1 MIARIV
7 ELSLIQ
13 RVMVC
18 ILGFLLFFGG
28 LYAFHTLDIVAY
40 PDPSAPMVE
49 LITQQP
55 GWSAEEVERQI
66 TVPIEVALNGMPGLT
81 DIRSL
86 SIFGLS
92 DIKIYFDFD
101 SEIFRD
107 RQEVLN
113 RLTSVPLPPG
123 AAPSLSPWWAIAEIY
138 RYELTG
144 AGETTLTDLKTTQ
157 DWQVRREFRRIPGI
171 IDVTTFGG
179 TTKEYHVDI
188 DPGRL
193 ISYGVNLSQV
203 MSALTNSN
211 ANVGGSYLTI
221 GPQNYNIRGLGLIN
235 GIADIENVMVAEKNG
250 TPIFIRTL
258 GTVAVG
264 SRVRLGKV
272 GIDDRDDVVEGVVL
286 LQRGYKALN
295 VLEKVRGKVE
305 DLNTGKLPVGVK
317 IKTFY
322 DRTAL
327 IHTTV
332 ETVTD
337 ILISGM
343 VLVFIIL
350 FVFLGHLRAALIVA
364 LTIPLS
370 LLFTFS
376 MMVLIGQSAN
386 LISLGSID
394 FGIIVDA
401 TLIMVESIFFH
412 LAHGKTHG
420 LTVHQRIVRAAR
432 QVGRPISYSTAIIV
446 VAFIPLFTMTGVPGK
461 IFAPMSITYGFA
473 LVGALLMAFTL
484 APVLCSF
491 FLRGTISEDDT
502 AIVRG
507 VRRFYH
513 GILEWAL
520 DHRVAVVGACFGLLA
535 LTFGVLRSIGGEFM
549 PALEEGNL
557 WVRATMPVDISFD
570 QAAKLTS
577 EIRRMFR
584 ESPEVTTVVSQLG
597 RPDDGTDPTSFSNAE
612 FLANLK
618 PEKEW
623 RSRLTKDKLIEEIEG
638 KLKDIPGV
646 IFNFSQ
652 VIQDNVEEA
661 MSGVKGENSIKLFGP
676 DLKTMESTAT
686 EIERVMQQ
694 IKGVKDLG
702 IFHLVGQP
710 NLLIQVDRE
719 ASARYGLQVADV
731 NAVVQAAVGG
741 QAVTQVYEGERL
753 FDLVVRFLPE
763 FRQDVDAIGNILVS
777 TPDGARIP
785 LKQVASITTQTGAFI
800 IYRENNERYIP
811 IKFSVRDRDLQSTVE
826 EAQARLAKEVHLPDR
841 YHMEWAGQ
849 YEQLK
854 GEQKRLAMVVPISL
868 VIILFLLYSAFD
880 SIKNALLVLSTVP
893 FALLG
898 GAVSL
903 AATHTNFS
911 ISAAVGVIST
921 LGVAILGGVLLISRI
936 EDFRLTGLTLREAV
950 RKGADVQMRP
960 ILMATLGA
968 AIGLLPAA
976 LATGIGSQA
985 QKPLALV
992 VVGGML
998 TAAVL
1003 ILVVLPVLYEIVH
1016 HRSAN
1021 NGGEKED
1028 DRAATTSLPV
1038 GDRPGDAD
1046 VGTGSDPAG

>member
-1 MIARIV
+1 MIPRIV
-7 ELSLIQ
+7 ELSLVQ

-18 ILGFLLFFGG
+18 ILGFFLFFGG
-28 LYAFHTLDIVAY
+28 LYAFHTLDIIAY
-40 PDPSAPMVE
+40 PDPSPPMVE

-55 GWSAEEVERQI
+55 GWSAEEIERQI
-66 TVPIEVALNGMPGLT
+66 TIPIEVALNGMPGLT
-81 DIRSL
+81 DVRSL
-86 SIFGLS
+86 SLFGLS
-92 DIKIYFDFD
+92 DIKIYFDFNT
-101 SEIFRD
+101 ELFHD

-113 RLTSVPLPPG
+113 RLSSVTLPPG
-123 AAPSLSPWWAIAEIY
+123 VAPSLSPWWAIAEIY

-144 AGETTLTDLKTTQ
+144 TADTTLTDLKTIQ
-157 DWQVRREFRRIPGI
+157 DWQVRREFRRIPGV

-193 ISYGVNLSQV
+193 ISYDVSLSQV
-203 MSALTNSN
+203 MTALTNSN

-221 GPQNYNIRGLGLIN
+221 GPQSYNIRGLGLIDE
-235 GIADIENVMVAEKNG
+235 IADIENVMVAAKNG

-258 GTVAVG
+258 GTVSVG

-272 GIDDRDDVVEGVVL
+272 GIDERDDVVEGVVL
-286 LQRGYKALN
+286 LQRGAQALK
-295 VLEKVRGKVE
+295 VLEKVQGKVE
-305 DLNTGKLPVGVK
+305 DLNTWKLPAGVK
-317 IKTFY
+317 IKTLY

-332 ETVTD
+332 ETITN

-343 VLVFIIL
+343 ILVFIIL

-364 LTIPLS
+364 LTIPFS

-386 LISLGSID
+386 LISLGAID

-412 LAHGKTHG
+412 LAHGRMTHAS
-420 LTVHQRIVRAAR
+420 TVQQQIIRAAR
-432 QVGRPISYSTAIIV
+432 QVGQPIFYSTAIIV

-473 LVGALLMAFTL
+473 LLGALLMAFTL

-491 FLRGTISEDDT
+491 LLQGTIREEDT
-502 AIVRG
+502 VIVRA
-507 VRRFYH
+507 VRSLYKRM
-513 GILEWAL
+513 LEWAL
-520 DHRVAVVGACFGLLA
+520 DHRTVVVGACLGLL
-535 LTFGVLRSIGGEFM
+535 LMTFGVLGSIGGEFM

-570 QAAKLTS
+570 QAAQLTS
-577 EIRRMFR
+577 DVRRMFR

-597 RPDDGTDPTSFSNAE
+597 RPDDGTDPTSFSSAE

-618 PEKEW
+618 PEKDW
-623 RSRLTKDKLIEEIEG
+623 RPRLSKDALIGEIEG
-638 KLKDIPGV
+638 RLKSIPG
-646 IFNFSQ
+646 ITFNFSQ
-652 VIQDNVEEA
+652 VIQDNVDEA
-661 MSGVKGENSIKLFGP
+661 MSGVKGENSIKLFGS
-676 DLKTMESTAT
+676 DLKTMEAKAL
-686 EIERVMQQ
+686 EIEHVMQQ
-694 IKGVKDLG
+694 INGVKDLG
-702 IFHLVGQP
+702 IFRLLGQP

-719 ASARYGLQVADV
+719 AAARYGLRAADV
-731 NAVVQAAVGG
+731 NAVVQAAIGG

-763 FRQDVDAIGNILVS
+763 FRQDVEAIGNILVS

-785 LKQVASITTQTGAFI
+785 LKQVASITTQTGAFM
-800 IYRENNERYIP
+800 IYRENNQRYIP

-826 EAQARLAKEVHLPDR
+826 EAQTRLSKEVSLPER
-841 YHMEWAGQ
+841 YRMEWAGE
-849 YEQLK
+849 YDQLK
-854 GEQKRLAMVVPISL
+854 DEQARLAIVVPISL

-893 FALLG
+893 FALVG

-903 AATHTNFS
+903 AVTHTSFS

-936 EDFRLTGLTLREAV
+936 EDFRQTGLTLREAI

-968 AIGLLPAA
+968 AIGFLPAA

-998 TAAVL
+998 TAALL

-1016 HRSAN
+1016 RRSAN
-1021 NGGEKED
+1021 H
-1028 DRAATTSLPV
+1028 
-1038 GDRPGDAD
+1038 
-1046 VGTGSDPAG
+1046 

>member
-1 MIARIV
+1 MIAKIV

-28 LYAFHTLDIVAY
+28 LYAFHTLDIIAY

-66 TVPIEVALNGMPGLT
+66 TIPIEVALNGMPGLT

-113 RLTSVPLPPG
+113 RLTSVQLPAG

-144 AGETTLTDLKTTQ
+144 SGETTLTDLKTIQ
-157 DWQVRREFRRIPGI
+157 DWQVRREFRRIPGV
-171 IDVTTFGG
+171 IDVTAFGG

-193 ISYGVNLSQV
+193 ISYDVNLSQV

-211 ANVGGSYLTI
+211 ANVGGNYLTI

-235 GIADIENVMVAEKNG
+235 GIADIENVMVAEKSG

-258 GTVAVG
+258 GKVAVG

-272 GIDDRDDVVEGVVL
+272 GIDERDDVVEGVVL
-286 LQRGYKALN
+286 LQRGYKALD

-305 DLNTGKLPVGVK
+305 DLNARKLPVGVK

-401 TLIMVESIFFH
+401 TLIMVESIFYH
-412 LAHGKTHG
+412 LAHGKKTHG
-420 LTVHQRIVRAAR
+420 LTIHQHIVRAAR
-432 QVGRPISYSTAIIV
+432 QVGQPIFYSTAIIV

-461 IFAPMSITYGFA
+461 IFSPMSITYGFA

-484 APVLCSF
+484 APVMCSF
-491 FLRGTISEDDT
+491 LLKGPISEDDT

-507 VRRFYH
+507 VRRFYNR
-513 GILEWAL
+513 ILEWAL
-520 DHRVAVVGACFGLLA
+520 DHRTVVVGACVGLLA
-535 LTFGVLRSIGGEFM
+535 LTFGVHRMIGGEFM

-577 EIRRMFR
+577 EIRRLFR
-584 ESPEVTTVVSQLG
+584 DSPEVTTVVSQLG
-597 RPDDGTDPTSFSNAE
+597 RPDDGTDPTSFFNAE

-623 RSRLTKDKLIEEIEG
+623 RPRLSKAALIEEIEG
-638 KLKDIPGV
+638 RLKEIPGI

-661 MSGVKGENSIKLFGP
+661 MSGVKGENSIKLFGT
-676 DLKTMESTAT
+676 DLKTMEVKAS

-702 IFHLVGQP
+702 ILRLVGQP

-719 ASARYGLQVADV
+719 ASARYGLRVADV

-811 IKFSVRDRDLQSTVE
+811 IKFSVRDRDLQGTVE
-826 EAQARLAKEVHLPDR
+826 EAQARLAKEVSLPNR
-841 YHMEWAGQ
+841 YRMEWAGQ
-849 YEQLK
+849 YDQLRA
-854 GEQKRLAMVVPISL
+854 EQKRMAMVVPISL
-868 VIILFLLYSAFD
+868 VIIMFLLYSAFN

-893 FALLG
+893 FALVG

-903 AATHTNFS
+903 AVTHTNFS

-936 EDFRLTGLTLREAV
+936 EEFRLTGLTLREAV
-950 RKGADVQMRP
+950 RRGTDVQMRP

-1021 NGGEKED
+1021 NNGGGE
-1028 DRAATTSLPV
+1028 R
-1038 GDRPGDAD
+1038 G
-1046 VGTGSDPAG
+1046 

>member
-7 ELSLIQ
+7 ELSLVQ

-18 ILGFLLFFGG
+18 VLGFLLLFGG
-28 LYAFHTLDIVAY
+28 LYAFHLLDIVAY
-40 PDPSAPMVE
+40 PDPSPPMVE

-55 GWSAEEVERQI
+55 GWSAEEIERQI
-66 TVPIEVALNGMPGLT
+66 TIPIEVALNGTPGLT
-81 DIRSL
+81 DVRSL

-101 SEIFRD
+101 TDIFRD

-113 RLTSVPLPPG
+113 RLNSVQLPPG

-144 AGETTLTDLKTTQ
+144 AGATTLTDLKTIQ
-157 DWQVRREFRRIPGI
+157 DWQVRREFRRIPGV
-171 IDVTTFGG
+171 IDVTAFGG

-211 ANVGGSYLTI
+211 ANVGGNYLTI
-221 GPQNYNIRGLGLIN
+221 GAQNYNIRGLGLIN
-235 GIADIENVMVAEKNG
+235 GIADIENVMVAEKDG
-250 TPIFIRTL
+250 TPIFVKTL
-258 GTVAVG
+258 GNVAVG
-264 SRVRLGKV
+264 PRVRLGKV

-295 VLEKVRGKVE
+295 VLEKVREKVE
-305 DLNTGKLPVGVK
+305 DLNTWKLPAGVK

-350 FVFLGHLRAALIVA
+350 FVFLGHFRAALIVA

-370 LLFTFS
+370 LLFTFG
-376 MMVLIGQSAN
+376 MMVSIGQSAN

-420 LTVHQRIVRAAR
+420 LTVHQQIVRAAR
-432 QVGRPISYSTAIIV
+432 QVGRPIFFSTAIIV

-491 FLRGTISEDDT
+491 LLKGTISEDDT
-502 AIVRG
+502 VIVGG
-507 VRRFYH
+507 VRRVYN

-520 DHRVAVVGACFGLLA
+520 DHRAVVVGACVGLLA
-535 LTFGVLRSIGGEFM
+535 LTFVALKSIGGEFM

-577 EIRRMFR
+577 EIRRLFR
-584 ESPEVTTVVSQLG
+584 ESPEVTTIVSQLG
-597 RPDDGTDPTSFSNAE
+597 RPDDGTDPTSFFNAE

-623 RSRLTKDKLIEEIEG
+623 RPGLSKDALIEEIEG
-638 KLKDIPGV
+638 RLKDIPGI

-661 MSGVKGENSIKLFGP
+661 MSGVKGENSIKLFGA
-676 DLKTMESTAT
+676 DLKTMEAKAT
-686 EIERVMQQ
+686 EIEHVMRQ

-702 IFHLVGQP
+702 IFRLVGQP
-710 NLLIQVDRE
+710 NLLIQIDRE
-719 ASARYGLQVADV
+719 ASARYGLQVSDV

-826 EAQARLAKEVHLPDR
+826 EAQALLSKEVTLPER
-841 YHMEWAGQ
+841 YRMEWAGQ
-849 YEQLK
+849 YDQLK
-854 GEQKRLAMVVPISL
+854 EEQKRLAKVVPISL
-868 VIILFLLYSAFD
+868 VIILFLLYTTFD

-893 FALLG
+893 FALVG
-898 GAVSL
+898 GVLSL
-903 AATHTNFS
+903 VATHTNFS

-936 EDFRLTGLTLREAV
+936 EDFRRTGLTLREAV

-985 QKPLALV
+985 QKPLARV

-1021 NGGEKED
+1021 DGKGE
-1028 DRAATTSLPV
+1028 R
-1038 GDRPGDAD
+1038 G
-1046 VGTGSDPAG
+1046 

>member
-7 ELSLIQ
+7 ELSLVQ

-18 ILGFLLFFGG
+18 VLGFLLLFGG
-28 LYAFHTLDIVAY
+28 LYAFHLLDIVAY
-40 PDPSAPMVE
+40 PDPSPPMVE

-66 TVPIEVALNGMPGLT
+66 TIPIEVALNGMPGLT

-101 SEIFRD
+101 TEIFRD

-113 RLTSVPLPPG
+113 RLNSVQLPPG

-144 AGETTLTDLKTTQ
+144 AGETTLTELKTIQ
-157 DWQVRREFRRIPGI
+157 DWQVRREFRRIPGV
-171 IDVTTFGG
+171 IDVTAFGG

-211 ANVGGSYLTI
+211 ANVGGNYLTI
-221 GPQNYNIRGLGLIN
+221 GAQNYNIRGLGLIN
-235 GIADIENVMVAEKNG
+235 GIADIENVMVAEKGG
-250 TPIFIRTL
+250 TPIFVKTL
-258 GTVAVG
+258 GKVAVG
-264 SRVRLGKV
+264 PRVRLGKV

-286 LQRGYKALN
+286 LQRGYKALS

-305 DLNTGKLPVGVK
+305 DLNTWKLPAGVK
-317 IKTFY
+317 VKTFY

-370 LLFTFS
+370 LLFTFT

-420 LTVHQRIVRAAR
+420 LTVHQQIVRAAR
-432 QVGRPISYSTAIIV
+432 QVGQPIFYSTAIIV

-491 FLRGTISEDDT
+491 LLKGTISEDDT
-502 AIVRG
+502 TIVRG
-507 VRRFYH
+507 VRRFYN

-520 DHRVAVVGACFGLLA
+520 DHRAVVVGACAGLLA
-535 LTFGVLRSIGGEFM
+535 LTFVALQSIGGEFM

-577 EIRRMFR
+577 EIRRLFR
-584 ESPEVTTVVSQLG
+584 ESPEVTTIVSQLG
-597 RPDDGTDPTSFSNAE
+597 RPDDGTDPTSFFNAE

-623 RSRLTKDKLIEEIEG
+623 RPGLSKDALIEEIEG
-638 KLKDIPGV
+638 RLKEIPGI

-661 MSGVKGENSIKLFGP
+661 MSGVKGENSIKLFGA
-676 DLKTMESTAT
+676 DLKTMEAKAID
-686 EIERVMQQ
+686 IEHVMRK
-694 IKGVKDLG
+694 IHGVKDLG
-702 IFHLVGQP
+702 IFRLVGQP

-800 IYRENNERYIP
+800 IYRENNQRYIP

-826 EAQARLAKEVHLPDR
+826 EAQALLAKEVSLPER
-841 YHMEWAGQ
+841 YRMEWAGQ
-849 YEQLK
+849 YDQLK
-854 GEQKRLAMVVPISL
+854 EEQKRLAMVVPISL
-868 VIILFLLYSAFD
+868 VIILFLLYTTFD
-880 SIKNALLVLSTVP
+880 SIKNALLVLSAVP
-893 FALLG
+893 FALVG
-898 GAVSL
+898 GVLSL
-903 AATHTNFS
+903 VATHTNFS

-936 EDFRLTGLTLREAV
+936 EDFRRTGLTLREAV

-985 QKPLALV
+985 QKPLARV

-1016 HRSAN
+1016 R
-1021 NGGEKED
+1021 
-1028 DRAATTSLPV
+1028 R
-1038 GDRPGDAD
+1038 DASNSEEEER
-1046 VGTGSDPAG
+1046 G

>member
-7 ELSLIQ
+7 ELSLVQ

-18 ILGFLLFFGG
+18 ILGFLLLFGG
-28 LYAFHTLDIVAY
+28 LYAFHILDIVAY
-40 PDPSAPMVE
+40 PDPSPPMVE
-49 LITQQP
+49 LITQYP
-55 GWSAEEVERQI
+55 GWSSEEIERQI
-66 TVPIEVALNGMPGLT
+66 TIPIEVALNGMPGLT

-92 DIKIYFDFD
+92 DIKVYFDFNTD
-101 SEIFRD
+101 IFRD

-113 RLTSVPLPPG
+113 RLSSVQLPAG
-123 AAPSLSPWWAIAEIY
+123 AEPSLSPWWAIAEIY

-144 AGETTLTDLKTTQ
+144 AGDTTLTDLKTIQ
-157 DWQVRREFRRIPGI
+157 DWQVRREFRRIPGV
-171 IDVTTFGG
+171 IDVTAFGG

-193 ISYGVNLSQV
+193 ISYGVSLSQV

-211 ANVGGSYLTI
+211 ANVGGNYLTI
-221 GPQNYNIRGLGLIN
+221 GAQNYNIRGLGLIN
-235 GIADIENVMVAEKNG
+235 GLADIENVMVAEKEG
-250 TPIFIRTL
+250 TPIFVKTL
-258 GTVAVG
+258 GKVAVG
-264 SRVRLGKV
+264 PRVRLGKV
-272 GIDDRDDVVEGVVL
+272 GIDERDDVVEGVVL

-305 DLNTGKLPVGVK
+305 DLNTWKLPSGVK

-327 IHTTV
+327 INTTV

-370 LLFTFS
+370 LLFTFG
-376 MMVLIGQSAN
+376 MMVSIGQSAN

-420 LTVHQRIVRAAR
+420 LTVHQQIVRAAR
-432 QVGRPISYSTAIIV
+432 QVGQPIFYSTAIIV

-491 FLRGTISEDDT
+491 LLKGAISEEDT
-502 AIVRG
+502 KIVRG
-507 VRRFYH
+507 VRRFYN
-513 GILEWAL
+513 GVLDWAL
-520 DHRVAVVGACFGLLA
+520 GHRAVVVGACVGLLA
-535 LTFGVLRSIGGEFM
+535 LTFVALQSIGGEFM

-570 QAAKLTS
+570 QAGRLTS
-577 EIRRMFR
+577 EIRRLFR
-584 ESPEVTTVVSQLG
+584 ESPEVTTIVSQLG
-597 RPDDGTDPTSFSNAE
+597 RPDDGTDPTSFFNAE

-618 PEKEW
+618 PQKEW
-623 RSRLTKDKLIEEIEG
+623 RSGLSKDELIAEIEG
-638 KLKDIPGV
+638 RLRNIPGI

-661 MSGVKGENSIKLFGP
+661 MSGVKGENSIKLFGA
-676 DLKTMESTAT
+676 DLKTMEAKAT
-686 EIERVMQQ
+686 EIEHVMQQ

-702 IFHLVGQP
+702 IFRLVGQP

-719 ASARYGLQVADV
+719 ESARYGLHVADV

-741 QAVTQVYEGERL
+741 QAVTRVYEGERL

-763 FRQDVDAIGNILVS
+763 FRQDVEAIGNILVS

-785 LKQVASITTQTGAFI
+785 LKQLASITTQTGAFI

-826 EAQARLAKEVHLPDR
+826 EAQARLAKEVQLPER
-841 YHMEWAGQ
+841 YRMEWAGQ
-849 YEQLK
+849 YDQLK
-854 GEQKRLAMVVPISL
+854 EEQKRLAMVVPLSL
-868 VIILFLLYSAFD
+868 VIILFLLYITFD

-893 FALLG
+893 FALVG
-898 GAVSL
+898 GVISL
-903 AATHTNFS
+903 VTTHTNFS

-936 EDFRLTGLTLREAV
+936 EDFRRTGLTLREAV

-985 QKPLALV
+985 QKPLARV

-1016 HRSAN
+1016 HRSAKN
-1021 NGGEKED
+1021 EEGE
-1028 DRAATTSLPV
+1028 SV
-1038 GDRPGDAD
+1038 
-1046 VGTGSDPAG
+1046 

>member
-66 TVPIEVALNGMPGLT
+66 TIPIEVALNGMPGLT

-113 RLTSVPLPPG
+113 RLTSVQLPAG

-144 AGETTLTDLKTTQ
+144 AGETTLTDLKTIQ
-157 DWQVRREFRRIPGI
+157 DWQVRREFRRIPGV
-171 IDVTTFGG
+171 IDVTGFGG

-193 ISYGVNLSQV
+193 ISYDVNLSQV

-235 GIADIENVMVAEKNG
+235 GIADIENVMVAEKSG

-258 GTVAVG
+258 GKVAVG

-272 GIDDRDDVVEGVVL
+272 GIDERDDVVEGVIL
-286 LQRGYKALN
+286 LQRGYKALD

-305 DLNTGKLPVGVK
+305 DLNAGKLPVGVK

-401 TLIMVESIFFH
+401 TLIMVESIFYH
-412 LAHGKTHG
+412 LAHGKKTHG
-420 LTVHQRIVRAAR
+420 LTVHQHIVRAAR
-432 QVGRPISYSTAIIV
+432 QVGQPIFYSTAIIV

-461 IFAPMSITYGFA
+461 IFSPMSITYGFA

-484 APVLCSF
+484 APVMCSF
-491 FLRGTISEDDT
+491 LLKGPISEDDT

-507 VRRFYH
+507 VRRFYNR
-513 GILEWAL
+513 ILEWAL
-520 DHRVAVVGACFGLLA
+520 DHRAVVVGACVGLLA
-535 LTFGVLRSIGGEFM
+535 LTFGVHRMIGGEFM

-577 EIRRMFR
+577 EIRRLFR
-584 ESPEVTTVVSQLG
+584 DSPEVTTIVSQLG
-597 RPDDGTDPTSFSNAE
+597 RPDDGTDPTSFFNAE

-623 RSRLTKDKLIEEIEG
+623 RPRLSKAALIEEIEG
-638 KLKDIPGV
+638 RLKEIPGV

-676 DLKTMESTAT
+676 DLKTMEVKAG

-694 IKGVKDLG
+694 IKGIKDLG
-702 IFHLVGQP
+702 IFRLVGQP

-719 ASARYGLQVADV
+719 ASARYGLRVADV

-826 EAQARLAKEVHLPDR
+826 EAQARLAKEVSLPPR
-841 YHMEWAGQ
+841 YRMEWAGQ
-849 YEQLK
+849 YDQLRA
-854 GEQKRLAMVVPISL
+854 EQKRMALVVPISL
-868 VIILFLLYSAFD
+868 VIILFLLYSAFN

-893 FALLG
+893 FALVG

-903 AATHTNFS
+903 AVTHTNFS

-936 EDFRLTGLTLREAV
+936 EEFRLTGLTLREAV

-1021 NGGEKED
+1021 NGGGE
-1028 DRAATTSLPV
+1028 R
-1038 GDRPGDAD
+1038 G
-1046 VGTGSDPAG
+1046 

>member
-40 PDPSAPMVE
+40 PDPSPPMIE

-66 TVPIEVALNGMPGLT
+66 TVPLEVALNGMPGLT

-101 SEIFRD
+101 TEIFRD

-113 RLTSVPLPPG
+113 RLTSVQLPSG

-144 AGETTLTDLKTTQ
+144 AGETTLTDLKTIQ
-157 DWQVRREFRRIPGI
+157 DWQVRREFRRIPGV

-179 TTKEYHVDI
+179 TTKEYHVEI

-193 ISYGVNLSQV
+193 INYGVSLSQV

-211 ANVGGSYLTI
+211 ANVGGNYLTI
-221 GPQNYNIRGLGLIN
+221 GPQNYNIRGLGLIT

-258 GTVAVG
+258 GNVVVG

-272 GIDDRDDVVEGVVL
+272 GIDDRDDVVEGVIL

-295 VLEKVRGKVE
+295 VLEKVREKVE
-305 DLNTGKLPVGVK
+305 DLNAGKLPSGVK

-337 ILISGM
+337 ILLTGM
-343 VLVFIIL
+343 ALVFLIL

-376 MMVLIGQSAN
+376 MMVFIGQSAN
-386 LISLGSID
+386 LISLGAID

-412 LAHGKTHG
+412 LAHTKKIEGV
-420 LTVHQRIVRAAR
+420 TVDQKIVRAAR
-432 QVGRPISYSTAIIV
+432 QVGQPIFYSTAIIV

-491 FLRGTISEDDT
+491 FLKGTISEDDT

-507 VRRFYH
+507 IRRLYN
-513 GILEWAL
+513 GILGWAL
-520 DHRVAVVGACFGLLA
+520 DHRAVVVGACVGVLA
-535 LTFGVLRSIGGEFM
+535 LTFGALRVVGGEFM

-570 QAAKLTS
+570 QAAQLTT
-577 EIRRMFR
+577 EIRQLIR
-584 ESPEVTTVVSQLG
+584 ESPEVTNIVSQLG
-597 RPDDGTDPTSFSNAE
+597 RPDDGTDPTSFFNAE

-623 RSRLTKDKLIEEIEG
+623 RPGRSKDALIEEIEG
-638 KLKDIPGV
+638 RLKVIPGI

-661 MSGVKGENSIKLFGP
+661 MSGVKGENSIKLFGA
-676 DLKTMESTAT
+676 DLKIMEAKAA
-686 EIERVMQQ
+686 EIEHVMQQ

-702 IFHLVGQP
+702 IFHLTGQP

-719 ASARYGLQVADV
+719 ASARYGLQVSDV

-777 TPDGARIP
+777 TPDGAHIP

-811 IKFSVRDRDLQSTVE
+811 IKFSVRDRDLQSAVE
-826 EAQARLAKEVHLPDR
+826 EAQARLAKEVSLPDHYR
-841 YHMEWAGQ
+841 MEWAGQ
-849 YEQLK
+849 FEQLT
-854 GEQKRLAMVVPISL
+854 GEKQRMAVVVPISL

-893 FALLG
+893 FALVG
-898 GAVSL
+898 GVLSL
-903 AATHTNFS
+903 VATHTNFS

-936 EDFRLTGLTLREAV
+936 EEFRLTGLTLREAV

-1016 HRSAN
+1016 RREASRSERRER
-1021 NGGEKED
+1021 G
-1028 DRAATTSLPV
+1028 
-1038 GDRPGDAD
+1038 
-1046 VGTGSDPAG
+1046 